1 MLRDGYI
8 FLTIVLIPSI
18 LFLFAGI
25 YGNQLWLIPAAIFFL
40 LAVFVAFFFRNP
52 DRVIPSEK
60 DVIVAPADG
69 VVKIVAPVSAANQ
82 EEGRLISIFLSVFD
96 VHVNRSPIA
105 GKIISVEY
113 QQGKFLNA
121 MNNRSSTD
129 NEQNVVTVENGSVRV
144 VFKQIA
150 GVIARRI
157 VFWPKAGDSLERGER
172 VGLIR
177 FGSRTDVIVPQNVE
191 VLVRPGDRVKGG
203 ETLIGRITRR
213 PSL

>member
-18 LFLFAGI
+18 LFLLAGI

-52 DRVIPSEK
+52 GRIIPSEK

-69 VVKIVAPVSAANQ
+69 VVKIVAPVSTANS
-82 EEGRLISIFLSVFD
+82 EAGTLISIFLSVFD

-105 GKIISVEY
+105 GKIIAVEY
-113 QQGKFLNA
+113 QPGKFLNA

-129 NEQNVVTVENGSVRV
+129 NEQNVVTVENASVKV

-213 PSL
+213 QSL